1 MPTLASK
8 IASYQADE
16 QVNLINK
23 ANQLASIKAYVE
35 AQGLGDGGVYPSFM
49 PVFANGLLPWLQK
62 AIAAR
67 EAAITYATEV
77 DKVSLEA

>member
-1 MPTLASK
+1 LPTLASK
-8 IASYQADE
+8 IANYQADQ
-16 QVNLINK
+16 QVTLINK
-23 ANQLASIKAYVE
+23 ANQLSSIKAYLE
-35 AQGLGDGGVYPSFM
+35 SNGLADGGVYPTFM

-62 AIAAR
+62 ALAAR